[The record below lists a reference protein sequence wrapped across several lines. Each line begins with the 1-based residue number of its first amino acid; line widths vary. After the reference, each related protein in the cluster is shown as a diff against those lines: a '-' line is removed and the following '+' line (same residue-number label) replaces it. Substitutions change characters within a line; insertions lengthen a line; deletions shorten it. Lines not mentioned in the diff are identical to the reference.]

1 MAKGDLLSFILGAAA
16 GAAATYY
23 VIKHQDE
30 IVEKIE
36 ELEQRF
42 NIDHTELAGKAKAQ
56 FEKLS
61 TAFSA
66 AIEKYSGMIKGGTTT
81 EEQKVQIIQEL
92 DRIRNEVQTL
102 ASEKA

>member
-1 MAKGDLLSFILGAAA
+1 MARSDLLSFIIGAAA
-16 GAAATYY
+16 GAVATYY

-30 IVEKIE
+30 IVAKIE
-36 ELEQRF
+36 ELEGRF
-42 NIDHTELAGKAKAQ
+42 DIDHNELVGKAKVQ

-61 TAFSA
+61 AAFSA
-66 AIEKYSGMIKGGTTT
+66 TIEKYSGMIKGGTTT